1 MFPIK
6 TKKLNN
12 NEIMKVVIEDFGKCL
27 RKISL
32 RTRDLSKKINIM
44 FSEYYRLVEN
54 TYGFYIKGIGI
65 SCPDKE
71 DSFDEEIGNEI
82 SFRKAKLNANLKKAK
97 ILKRALKM
105 YKEEED
111 SIKTELD
118 KLNKYIDM
126 DLTALRKYNPDYL
139 TDYEV

>member
-1 MFPIK
+1 
-6 TKKLNN
+6 
-12 NEIMKVVIEDFGKCL
+12 
-27 RKISL
+27 
-32 RTRDLSKKINIM
+32 
-44 FSEYYRLVEN
+44 
-54 TYGFYIKGIGI
+54 
-65 SCPDKE
+65 
-71 DSFDEEIGNEI
+71 
-82 SFRKAKLNANLKKAK
+82 
-97 ILKRALKM
+97 M